1 MRIGVHQHIRRSV
14 SCGALNGLHIAARD
28 HQLIGGHWNGAD
40 RERRCGE
47 TPGVRPAIRDLMPGT
62 KRFGELKESI
72 GHVTQKVLTAQL
84 RQMEESGLLTRKVYA
99 EVPPRVEYALTEMG
113 ESIFVVFREMRRW
126 GLECDPV
133 HEPVCSHC
141 WKCRGREETASGSAD
156 A

>member
-1 MRIGVHQHIRRSV
+1 MTEKGICPIQTVFGILGGKWKHRILLELHPGPMRYNQ
-14 SCGALNGLHIAARD
+14 LAA
-28 HQLIGGHWNGAD
+28 
-40 RERRCGE
+40 
-47 TPGVRPAIRDLMPGT
+47 
-62 KRFGELKESI
+62 SI
-72 GHVTQKVLTAQL
+72 GTISYKVLTQQL
-84 RQMEESGLLTRKVYA
+84 RELEEDGLVCRKVYPV
-99 EVPPRVEYALTEMG
+99 EPPRVEYALTVMG

>member
-1 MRIGVHQHIRRSV
+1 MTEKGICPIQTVFGILGGKWKHRILLELHPGPMRYNQ
-14 SCGALNGLHIAARD
+14 LAA
-28 HQLIGGHWNGAD
+28 
-40 RERRCGE
+40 
-47 TPGVRPAIRDLMPGT
+47 
-62 KRFGELKESI
+62 SI
-72 GHVTQKVLTAQL
+72 GTISYKVLTQQL
-84 RQMEESGLLTRKVYA
+84 RELEEDGLVCRKVYP
-99 EVPPRVEYALTEMG
+99 EVPPRVEYALTKMG

>member
-1 MRIGVHQHIRRSV
+1 MTEKGICPIQTVFGILGGKWKHRILLELHPGPMRYKQ
-14 SCGALNGLHIAARD
+14 
-28 HQLIGGHWNGAD
+28 
-40 RERRCGE
+40 
-47 TPGVRPAIRDLMPGT
+47 
-62 KRFGELKESI
+62 
-72 GHVTQKVLTAQL
+72 
-84 RQMEESGLLTRKVYA
+84 
-99 EVPPRVEYALTEMG
+99 MG

>member
-1 MRIGVHQHIRRSV
+1 MTEKGICPIQTVFGILGGKWKHRILLELHPGPMRYNQ
-14 SCGALNGLHIAARD
+14 LAA
-28 HQLIGGHWNGAD
+28 
-40 RERRCGE
+40 
-47 TPGVRPAIRDLMPGT
+47 
-62 KRFGELKESI
+62 SI
-72 GHVTQKVLTAQL
+72 GTISYKVLTQQL
-84 RQMEESGLLTRKVYA
+84 RELEEDGLVCRKVYP
-99 EVPPRVEYALTEMG
+99 EVPPRVEYVLTEMG

>member
-1 MRIGVHQHIRRSV
+1 MTEKGICPIQTVFGILGGKWKHRILLELHPGPMRYNQ
-14 SCGALNGLHIAARD
+14 LAA
-28 HQLIGGHWNGAD
+28 
-40 RERRCGE
+40 
-47 TPGVRPAIRDLMPGT
+47 
-62 KRFGELKESI
+62 SI
-72 GHVTQKVLTAQL
+72 GTISYKVLTQQL
-84 RQMEESGLLTRKVYA
+84 RELEEDGLVCRKVYP

-113 ESIFVVFREMRRW
+113 ESICVVFREMRRW

>member
-1 MRIGVHQHIRRSV
+1 M
-14 SCGALNGLHIAARD
+14 C
-28 HQLIGGHWNGAD
+28 
-40 RERRCGE
+40 
-47 TPGVRPAIRDLMPGT
+47 IRD
-62 KRFGELKESI
+62 R
-72 GHVTQKVLTAQL
+72 
-84 RQMEESGLLTRKVYA
+84 VYP

-141 WKCRGREETASGSAD
+141 WKCRGREENASGSAD

>member
-1 MRIGVHQHIRRSV
+1 MRYNQLAARIGTISY
-14 SCGALNGLHIAARD
+14 
-28 HQLIGGHWNGAD
+28 
-40 RERRCGE
+40 
-47 TPGVRPAIRDLMPGT
+47 
-62 KRFGELKESI
+62 
-72 GHVTQKVLTAQL
+72 KVLTQQL
-84 RQMEESGLLTRKVYA
+84 RELEEDGLVCRKVYP

-126 GLECDPV
+126 GLECDLV

>member
-1 MRIGVHQHIRRSV
+1 MTEKGICPIQTVFGILGGKWKHRILLELHPGPMRYNQLAANIGTISY
-14 SCGALNGLHIAARD
+14 
-28 HQLIGGHWNGAD
+28 
-40 RERRCGE
+40 
-47 TPGVRPAIRDLMPGT
+47 
-62 KRFGELKESI
+62 
-72 GHVTQKVLTAQL
+72 KVLTQQL
-84 RQMEESGLLTRKVYA
+84 RELEEDGLVCRKVYP

-141 WKCRGREETASGSAD
+141 WKCRRREENASGSAD